1 MDPFYD
7 YGVDYKWK
15 LELLWKVELFYNA
28 NGLLAKITMELMELQ
43 SFR

>member
-7 YGVDYKWK
+7 YGVDYEWK
-15 LELLWKVELFYNA
+15 LELFYNA